1 MKFNVNQQDLQQ
13 ALNYCQGVIEKR
25 NTLPILSN
33 ILLNANNSKLTRTAT
48 DLDLIFISCTSLR
61 AAELIPELETLLG
74 VHVTSS
80 NHALAWHMLRLSGV
94 LDPLPSKGNLFL
106 L

>member
-33 ILLNANNSKLTRTAT
+33 VLLNASNSNLTLTAT
-48 DLDLIFISCTSLR
+48 DLDLIFIHQINN
-61 AAELIPELETLLG
+61 AEVIEEGNTTT
-74 VHVTSS
+74 TSS
-80 NHALAWHMLRLSGV
+80 TMYDIIRKLSSG
-94 LDPLPSKGNLFL
+94 KKINLSL
-106 L
+106 TDKLSQKNQYLT

>member
-1 MKFNVNQQDLQQ
+1 MITP
-13 ALNYCQGVIEKR
+13 ASIKR
-25 NTLPILSN
+25 AVLEVFSGL
-33 ILLNANNSKLTRTAT
+33 

-74 VHVTSS
+74 VQVTSS